1 MKAGFDNPRKIGIMV
16 VLMLVAI
23 YMGARSFSSAPTV
36 PVAPQTK
43 ADAAAKQKVRTERR
57 GGKPIYGDI
66 EKVDPLNPTLR
77 FDWLKNSEDREYAGA
92 KRNIFGAEPEPTPE
106 KEPTVAK
113 GPTCPGN
120 PGCPPPPP
128 VCPGPDPRCPP
139 PPINLKFYGFAS
151 KPGEPKRVFLSSGDD
166 VFVAAEGEVVNR
178 RYKVVKI
185 SNTGVEIEDVL
196 NNNKQTIPLSQG

>member
-1 MKAGFDNPRKIGIMV
+1 MKLGSENKTKVAIMA
-16 VLMLVAI
+16 VLLLVAI
-23 YMGARSFSSAPTV
+23 YMVARTFSSSPTAPTV
-36 PVAPQTK
+36 K
-43 ADAAAKQKVRTERR
+43 AKSDNSAKAKASTRALR
-57 GGKPIYGDI
+57 GRGPIPI
-66 EKVDPLNPTLR
+66 NEQVDRLNPTLR
-77 FDWLKNSEDREYAGA
+77 FDWLTNSEDREYAGV
-92 KRNIFGAEPEPTPE
+92 KRNIFGAEPEPEE
-106 KEPTVAK
+106 KPKEVAK
-113 GPTCPGN
+113 GPKCPGD

-178 RYKVVKI
+178 RYRVVKI
-185 SNTGVEIEDVL
+185 SNTSVEIEDVL

>member
-1 MKAGFDNPRKIGIMV
+1 MKLGLENKRSVAIMV
-16 VLMLVAI
+16 ALVLLAI
-23 YMGARSFSSAPTV
+23 YMLARTFSGSPAPASA
-36 PVAPQTK
+36 K
-43 ADAAAKQKVRTERR
+43 AKSDQAAKANSPSQRAVRGR
-57 GGKPIYGDI
+57 GPIPIG
-66 EKVDPLNPTLR
+66 EKVDSLNPTLR
-77 FDWLKNSEDREYAGA
+77 FDWLKNSEDREYAGV
-92 KRNIFGAEPEPTPE
+92 KRNIFGAEPEPQE
-106 KEPTVAK
+106 KPKEVAK
-113 GPTCPGN
+113 GPTCPGD

-178 RYKVVKI
+178 RYRVVKI
-185 SNTGVEIEDVL
+185 LNTSVEIEDVL